1 MVVATK
7 PSVIPQSPHQD
18 DAYVLSILLE
28 TSTDGIFTLAH
39 DNVRGWYTTRANGAL
54 VRTLGHDPV
63 NRAVQEVLPR
73 RHVFRFK
80 AHLKRVVETKKPL
93 FFSNEVQLAP
103 GNTQY
108 VNVRL
113 APMFAG
119 GEVVG
124 VLGIM
129 RILTE
134 QMRVRREFKG
144 LREKFSAAFE
154 QAPYGVVFVGADMHP
169 MMVNKAFS
177 QTTERSETDLMGQ
190 RMDDLFHANDRKTF
204 TQALEKTLAG
214 WRTYEGVELRL
225 NTPMEKWVSLSM
237 SRAQDA
243 SGDAPYAI
251 VQAIDISSRK
261 QQEQELRRL
270 ATHDHLTGLANLML
284 FEETL
289 QNMLAA
295 AQRYHR
301 KGAVLFIDLDDFK
314 MVNDTFGHKAGDLVL
329 QAVAQTLKHLMRGT
343 DLVARLGGDEF
354 AVVLDEVDEKQANEK
369 AAQVRKVLNQ
379 ICVNSDNKPIAVKAS
394 VGCKI
399 FGPADRAMTLGD
411 VMAAADRAMYSQK
424 AQKNNPTKVVN

>member
-1 MVVATK
+1 MVAVVK
-7 PSVIPQSPHQD
+7 PQEVPPTTHQE
-18 DAYVLSILLE
+18 DAYVLSILFE
-28 TSTDGIFTLAH
+28 TSTDGLFTLAH
-39 DNVRGWYTTRANGAL
+39 DNVRGWYITRANAAL
-54 VRTLGHDPV
+54 VRILGKDPV
-63 NRAVQEVLPR
+63 NHAVQDMLPR

-80 AHLKRVVETKKPL
+80 AHLKRVMETKKAL
-93 FFSNEVQLAP
+93 FFSTEAHITP
-103 GNTQY
+103 GNPQY

-113 APMFAG
+113 APMFDQ

-124 VLGIM
+124 VVGIL
-129 RILTE
+129 RIVTE

-154 QAPYGVVFVGADMHP
+154 QAPYGVVFVGADLHP
-169 MMVNKAFS
+169 MMVNKAFG
-177 QTTERSETDLMGQ
+177 QMTERSEASLVGQ
-190 RMDDLFHANDRKTF
+190 RMDDLFHTHDRKAF
-204 TQALEKTLAG
+204 VQAVEKTLAG

-225 NTPMEKWVSLSM
+225 NTPLEKWVSVSM

-243 SGDAPYAI
+243 GGTEPYVI
-251 VQAIDISSRK
+251 IQATDISSRK

-314 MVNDTFGHKAGDLVL
+314 QVNDTFGHQAGDLVL
-329 QAVAQTLKHLMRGT
+329 QAVGQTLKHLMRST

-354 AVVLDEVDEKQANEK
+354 AVILDEVDEKQANEK
-369 AAQVRKVLNQ
+369 AAQVRKVINQ
-379 ICVNSDNKPIAVKAS
+379 ICVMSDDKPIAVKAS
-394 VGCKI
+394 VGCKL
-399 FGPADRAMTLGD
+399 FAHAERAMSLGD
-411 VMAAADRAMYSQK
+411 VMAAADRAMYYQK
-424 AQKNNPTKVVN
+424 AQKSPLKLQ